1 VLLFIDTDNTAI
13 YLKHMK
19 EKHVP
24 VHGNS
29 STVLKSV
36 VVKSNN
42 YYFDI
47 QNCRNF
53 YSLEIPWNKKKKNLS

>member
-1 VLLFIDTDNTAI
+1 MDTDNTAI

-19 EKHVP
+19 EKHILVC
-24 VHGNS
+24 GNS

-42 YYFDI
+42 
-47 QNCRNF
+47 
-53 YSLEIPWNKKKKNLS
+53 

>member
-1 VLLFIDTDNTAI
+1 M
-13 YLKHMK
+13 YCKHVK
-19 EKHVP
+19 EKHAP

-36 VVKSNN
+36 VVKHNN

-47 QNCRNF
+47 QNCGNSTVWKSF
-53 YSLEIPWNKKKKNLS
+53 GIKKKIILVEVVK

>member
-1 VLLFIDTDNTAI
+1 MDTDNIAI

-19 EKHVP
+19 EKRVP

-47 QNCRNF
+47 KNCRNF
-53 YSLEIPWNKKKKNLS
+53 HSLEIP